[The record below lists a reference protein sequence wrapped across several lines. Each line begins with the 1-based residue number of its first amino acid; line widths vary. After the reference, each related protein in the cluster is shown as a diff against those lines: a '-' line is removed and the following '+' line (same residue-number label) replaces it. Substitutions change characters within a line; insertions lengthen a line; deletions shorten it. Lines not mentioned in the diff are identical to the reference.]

1 MLTVRDVMTKKVV
14 KVRADQTVR
23 EAAESMNKHH
33 VGCLVVLEKGKVEG
47 IVTERDMLG
56 RVVATSANP
65 EKIKV
70 REVMSKPV
78 FTVKPDTPLEEAV
91 ELMFAHGIK
100 KLPVVEGSDEG
111 LRMVGIVT
119 LTDIARLQPALI
131 MTLKKLYDVS
141 GEDPPKNVEK
151 VMNFYVV

>member
-1 MLTVRDVMTKKVV
+1 MLTVRDVMTKKVI
-14 KVRADQTVR
+14 KVRADQSIR
-23 EAAESMNKHH
+23 EAAKTMNEHH
-33 VGCLVVLEKGKVEG
+33 VGCLVVVEKGKVEG

-56 RVVATSANP
+56 RVVAACADL
-65 EKIKV
+65 EKTTV

-78 FTVKPDTPLEEAV
+78 FMVKPDTPLEEAV

-100 KLPVVEGSDEG
+100 KLPVVEGGGDG
-111 LRMVGIVT
+111 LKMVGIVT

-131 MTLKKLYDVS
+131 MTLKKLYEVS